1 MNDKKLDALL
11 EQVHDELQKVDK
23 VDADSLKLLQDL
35 EQDVQA
41 LLEKTGALETPSIL
55 ERMQKAVERFEVAH
69 PTLTTLLSEV
79 SAILSNA
86 GI

>member
-1 MNDKKLDALL
+1 MTDKLDVLL
-11 EQVHDELQKVDK
+11 EQVHAELQKEDK

-35 EQDVQA
+35 EQDVQS
-41 LLEKTGALETPSIL
+41 LLKKAEVETPSIL
-55 ERMQKAVERFEVAH
+55 ERMQEAVEQFEVEH

-79 SAILSNA
+79 STILSNA

>member
-11 EQVHDELQKVDK
+11 EQVHAELQKVDK

-35 EQDVQA
+35 KQDVQS
-41 LLEKTGALETPSIL
+41 LLKKSEVETPSVL
-55 ERMQKAVERFEVAH
+55 DRMQKAVERFEVDH

-79 SAILSNA
+79 STILSNA

>member
-1 MNDKKLDALL
+1 MNDKLDELL
-11 EQVHDELQKVDK
+11 EQVHAELQKAENLDK
-23 VDADSLKLLQDL
+23 DSLKLLKEL
-35 EQDVQA
+35 EEDVQS
-41 LLEKTGALETPSIL
+41 LLKKSEVETPSIL
-55 ERMQKAVERFEVAH
+55 GRMPKAVERFEVEH

>member
-1 MNDKKLDALL
+1 MNDRLDTLL
-11 EQVHDELQKVDK
+11 EQVHAELQKVDK
-23 VDADSLKLLQDL
+23 LDADSLKLLRDL
-35 EQDVQA
+35 EQDVQS
-41 LLEKTGALETPSIL
+41 LRKKSDVEQPSIL
-55 ERMQKAVERFEVAH
+55 DRMQQAVERFEVEY

>member
-11 EQVHDELQKVDK
+11 VQVHAELQKVDM

-35 EQDVQA
+35 EQDVQS
-41 LLEKTGALETPSIL
+41 LLKKVDALETPSIL
-55 ERMQKAVERFEVAH
+55 ERMQKAVEEFEVEH

-79 SAILSNA
+79 STILSNA

>member
-1 MNDKKLDALL
+1 MNDKKLSQLL
-11 EQVHDELQKVDK
+11 EQVHAELQKMDK

-35 EQDVQA
+35 EQDVQS
-41 LLEKTGALETPSIL
+41 LLKKSEVETPSIL
-55 ERMQKAVERFEVAH
+55 ERMRKAVERFEVEH

-79 SAILSNA
+79 STILSNA

>member
-11 EQVHDELQKVDK
+11 EKVHAELQKVDK

-41 LLEKTGALETPSIL
+41 LLKKSEVETPSIL
-55 ERMQKAVERFEVAH
+55 GRMRKAVERFEVEH

-79 SAILSNA
+79 STILSNA

>member
-1 MNDKKLDALL
+1 MNEKLNALL
-11 EQVHDELQKVDK
+11 EQVHAELQKVEQ
-23 VDADSLKLLQDL
+23 VDSEKLKLLQTL

-41 LLEKTGALETPSIL
+41 LLRKTEVETPSIL
-55 ERMQKAVERFEVAH
+55 KRMQNAVDQFEVEH

-79 SAILSNA
+79 STILSNA

>member
-1 MNDKKLDALL
+1 MNDKLDALL
-11 EQVHDELQKVDK
+11 EKVHAELQKVEK

-41 LLEKTGALETPSIL
+41 LLKKAEVETPSIR
-55 ERMQKAVERFEVAH
+55 ERMRKAVEQFEVEH

-79 SAILSNA
+79 STILSNA

>member
-1 MNDKKLDALL
+1 MTEKLDALL
-11 EQVHDELQKVDK
+11 EQVHAELQKVEQ
-23 VDADSLKLLQDL
+23 VDEEKLKLLQTL

-41 LLEKTGALETPSIL
+41 LLRKSEVETPSIL
-55 ERMQKAVERFEVAH
+55 ERMQKAIDQFEVEH

-79 SAILSNA
+79 STILSNA

>member
-1 MNDKKLDALL
+1 MNDKLDVLL
-11 EQVHDELQKVDK
+11 EQVHAELQKVDK

-35 EQDVQA
+35 EQDVQS
-41 LLEKTGALETPSIL
+41 LLKRSEVGTSSML
-55 ERMQKAVERFEVAH
+55 ERMKKAVDRFEVEH

-79 SAILSNA
+79 STILSNA

>member
-1 MNDKKLDALL
+1 MTDKLDALL
-11 EQVHDELQKVDK
+11 EQVHAELQKVGQL
-23 VDADSLKLLQDL
+23 DAENVEQLRVL

-41 LLEKTGALETPSIL
+41 LLRKRKVETPSIL
-55 ERMQKAVERFEVAH
+55 ERMQKAIDQFEVEH

-79 SAILSNA
+79 STILSNA